1 MKGIYTMSDIS
12 VIGENIQKIRSLK
25 GVSAYEVAKRAGV
38 GAATISEIESGKRQS
53 LKSNTLEKIA
63 AALGVSANDLMGDT
77 ETISFETDNIQD
89 IINIIDYIQDPILDS
104 RPMTKTEKKDL
115 LNGIETVLNSIRYKR
130 LNK

>member
-1 MKGIYTMSDIS
+1 MSDIS

-38 GAATISEIESGKRQS
+38 GAATISEIESGKRKS

-89 IINIIDYIQDPILDS
+89 IVNIIDYIQDPILDS
-104 RPMTKTEKKDL
+104 SPMTQNEKKDL
-115 LNGIETVLNSIRYKR
+115 LNGIETILNSIRYKR
-130 LNK
+130 LKK

>member
-1 MKGIYTMSDIS
+1 MSDIS
-12 VIGENIQKIRSLK
+12 VIGENIQKIRAMK
-25 GVSAYEVAKRAGV
+25 GISAYEVAKRAGV

-104 RPMTKTEKKDL
+104 SPMTKTEKKDL
-115 LNGIETVLNSIRYKR
+115 LNGIETILNSIRYKR
-130 LNK
+130 LGK